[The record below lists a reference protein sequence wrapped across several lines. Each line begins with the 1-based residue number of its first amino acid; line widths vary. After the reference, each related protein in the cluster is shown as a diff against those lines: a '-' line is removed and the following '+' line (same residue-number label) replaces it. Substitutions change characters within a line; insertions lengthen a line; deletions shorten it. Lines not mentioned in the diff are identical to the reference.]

1 MIISTEKSSSVF
13 TNTTTQATSFKIKAG
28 AKAFKILSSFYSDPI
43 LAIPRELGA
52 NAWDS
57 HVAAKNNEP
66 FLVHAPN
73 MLEPWFSVRDY
84 GLGLSSEDVVNIYT
98 TYFESTKSNTNDY
111 DGCMGLGSKT
121 PFNYTDNFTVTSWFH
136 GKKFV
141 YNCFVSESSIP
152 SIMLMA
158 EESTTEPNGV
168 EVKLGVK
175 IEDISKFTNAITRAY
190 STFRHKPNIVGQKIE
205 YPEEKYTLQSKTGLW
220 SLRDEPGR
228 YTNNGIRVYMGNYR
242 YTVNFQSVI
251 SQLKNEDREKY
262 KHIINNASRG
272 AFDLYFEI
280 GELDVAPNKEELQ
293 YDANEK
299 TSMAIITRLVTAC
312 KEIDEHVRT
321 QISVADTLWD
331 AMGMYEKYFSYNSP
345 YVSMLNLSTVKG
357 IFYGG
362 KEVNKSYYTLREMN
376 RLIFNAGGML
386 GEDYSF
392 KTYLYI
398 KEYSNEWKTFRNDK
412 NRVTAD
418 GSNYNKILFFYTN
431 TNKIKHARI
440 KHALSDYEYNGKY
453 YVIVDTSGEN
463 RVEKFR
469 KYFGIPTERVL
480 DIECLPKA
488 PLAKRS
494 VQQKVDIGR
503 VIVYQANKLNQSHQP
518 NHYYVSSNIV
528 DLKEIDST
536 KTYYYFNFTNSKIM
550 LDKEE
555 ISVEKKVEPIII
567 SAIELGLIKPTDVVY
582 KIMRR
587 SKKLL
592 GNNFVDVAKLI
603 HKHLHSNYEKYEL
616 SLYLQKHIH
625 GSLKTGLP
633 NKIQLIFSNN
643 EVTRSIA
650 NSPALRDARE
660 IVNDIKNVDKLIVE
674 INDEVYCMFGV
685 KVNKE
690 YDVIDKIIKKVD
702 ALNKK
707 YLNVF
712 NVLRTYET
720 ENSPSMAVIC
730 NVINYVDEK
739 SS

>member
-73 MLEPWFSVRDY
+73 VLEPWFSVRDY

-98 TYFESTKSNTNDY
+98 TYFESTKANTNDY

-168 EVKLGVK
+168 EVKLAVK
-175 IEDISKFTNAITRAY
+175 IDDIDKFTNAITRAY

-205 YPEEKYTLQSKTGLW
+205 YPVEKYTLQSKTGLW
-220 SLRDEPGR
+220 SLRDETSR
-228 YTNNGIRVYMGNYR
+228 YNVGIYVYMGNYR

-299 TSMAIITRLVTAC
+299 TSMAIINRLEVAC
-312 KEIDEHVRT
+312 QEIDEYVKK
-321 QISVADTLWD
+321 QVSVADTLWD
-331 AMGMYEKYFSYNSP
+331 AMGMYDKYFSYYSP
-345 YVSMLNLSTVKG
+345 FRKLLDLSTVRGVKYNG
-357 IFYGG
+357 SDIV
-362 KEVNKSYYTLREMN
+362 KNSYSVREMN
-376 RLIFNAGGML
+376 GLIFKVGNIL
-386 GEDYSF
+386 EQDYSF
-392 KTYLYI
+392 KTHLYI
-398 KEYSNEWKTFRNDK
+398 KEYKDEWKTYRNDK
-412 NRVTAD
+412 NRITAS
-418 GSNYNKILFFYTN
+418 GNNYDNVLFFYTN
-431 TNKIKHARI
+431 TDKIKHSRI
-440 KHALSDYEYNGKY
+440 RHALGGRAYDERY

-469 KYFGIPTERVL
+469 KFFGIPTERVL
-480 DIECLPKA
+480 NIECLPKA
-488 PLAKRS
+488 PPIKRIA
-494 VQQKVDIGR
+494 QQKIDIGF
-503 VIVYQANKLNQSHQP
+503 VTAYNVNKLTQP
-518 NHYYVSSNIV
+518 NRYYVSSSTV
-528 DLKEIDST
+528 DLKNIDST

-550 LDKEE
+550 LDKTE
-555 ISVEKKVEPIII
+555 ITTEKQVESVITTAV
-567 SAIELGLIKPTDVVY
+567 ELGLIKPEDVVY

-603 HKHLHSNYEKYEL
+603 HKHLHDNYEKYEL
-616 SLYLQKHIH
+616 SMFLQNHK
-625 GSLKTGLP
+625 GSLILSGAP
-633 NKIQLIFSNN
+633 AQIRQFANNKKIT
-643 EVTRSIA
+643 EAIA
-650 NSPALRDARE
+650 HSPALKAVRE
-660 IVNDIKNVDKLIVE
+660 IVDDIKNVDKLIM
-674 INDEVYCMFGV
+674 NSNAEVLTMFGIKV
-685 KVNKE
+685 KKS
-690 YDVIDKIIKKVD
+690 YDIIDKITKK
-702 ALNKK
+702 AENLNEK
-707 YLNVF
+707 YLNIF
-712 NVLRTYET
+712 NVLRSYET
-720 ENSPSMAVIC
+720 ERSPTYTAIC

>member
-73 MLEPWFSVRDY
+73 MLESWFSVRDY

-98 TYFESTKSNTNDY
+98 TYFESTKANTNDY

-158 EESTTEPNGV
+158 EENTTEPNGV
-168 EVKLGVK
+168 EVKLAVK
-175 IEDISKFTNAITRAY
+175 INDIDKFTNAITRAY

-220 SLRDEPGR
+220 SLRDETSR
-228 YTNNGIRVYMGNYR
+228 YNNSGIRVYMGNYR
-242 YTVNFQSVI
+242 YTVNFHSVI

-262 KHIINNASRG
+262 KHIINNASQG

-299 TSMAIITRLVTAC
+299 TSMAIINRLEASC
-312 KEIDEHVRT
+312 QEIDEYVKK

-331 AMGMYEKYFSYNSP
+331 AMGMYDKYFSYHSPFRKLLDLCTVRGVKYNDSDVIKNS
-345 YVSMLNLSTVKG
+345 YTVREIHRWIFNMGALST
-357 IFYGG
+357 
-362 KEVNKSYYTLREMN
+362 
-376 RLIFNAGGML
+376 
-386 GEDYSF
+386 EDALF

-412 NRVTAD
+412 NRITASGD
-418 GSNYNKILFFYTN
+418 NYDKVLFFYTN
-431 TNKIKHARI
+431 TDKIKHSRI
-440 KHALSDYEYNGKY
+440 RHALSGRTYDAKY

-469 KYFGIPTERVL
+469 KYFDIPTERVL

-488 PLAKRS
+488 PLSKRTA
-494 VQQKVDIGR
+494 QQKIDIGR
-503 VIVYQANKLNQSHQP
+503 VTSYHLNKLEQP
-518 NHYYVSSNIV
+518 NRYYVTPSFV
-528 DLKEIDST
+528 DLKNIDST

-550 LDKEE
+550 LDQAE
-555 ISVEKKVEPIII
+555 IATEKQIESIITT
-567 SAIELGLIKPTDVVY
+567 AADLGLIKPEDVVY

-603 HKHLHSNYEKYEL
+603 HKHLHDNYEKYEL
-616 SLYLQKHIH
+616 SMFLHNRRH
-625 GSLKTGLP
+625 GLLRDAP
-633 NKIQLIFSNN
+633 AQIMQFANNKKIT
-643 EVTRSIA
+643 EAIA
-650 NSPALRDARE
+650 HSPALQSLRE